1 MIGVD
6 YAGPIW
12 YWVSKQWEGKAYV
25 LLYACSLT
33 QGIYL
38 DLLPN
43 LETEECLKSFKQFIA
58 RRGRPEQIYS
68 DNSRTFIGAA
78 NWIRAVMKDEWL
90 QTYLSINQ
98 IKWQFNLSRTPWWGG
113 QFERL
118 IGLVKSALNKTIGN
132 GLLWWKELQEVLLD
146 VEITLNNRPLSYVED
161 DLQMPLLTLNAM
173 LFLNSNLLPE
183 LQLHHIETA
192 DLRKWAKHLLK
203 CKEAVWSRWTNEY
216 LRSLRERHREQ
227 WGAGRDTPAF
237 GDVVIIKTDTK
248 TEGSGRWESSRIWS
262 LEMMESLEEQ
272 NCAQESPTW
281 NVRSNNFTHW
291 NNCVT
296 GRWQHPRQGWTQR
309 LPHFAQDGMLQLQH
323 ACVCKRLPKR
333 KSEMNSPNK
342 QCYQLAFS
350 WRTDTIETVVL
361 FTFKKWLSIW
371 WVWTFYSRQSNLSE
385 KHISPPEIYGG
396 SVSRMWLRNIK

>member
-1 MIGVD
+1 
-6 YAGPIW
+6 
-12 YWVSKQWEGKAYV
+12 
-25 LLYACSLT
+25 
-33 QGIYL
+33 
-38 DLLPN
+38 
-43 LETEECLKSFKQFIA
+43 
-58 RRGRPEQIYS
+58 
-68 DNSRTFIGAA
+68 
-78 NWIRAVMKDEWL
+78 
-90 QTYLSINQ
+90 
-98 IKWQFNLSRTPWWGG
+98 
-113 QFERL
+113 
-118 IGLVKSALNKTIGN
+118 
-132 GLLWWKELQEVLLD
+132 
-146 VEITLNNRPLSYVED
+146 
-161 DLQMPLLTLNAM
+161 MPLLTLNAM
-173 LFLNSNLLPE
+173 LLLKSNLLPE
-183 LQLHHIETA
+183 LQPHHIETA

-216 LRSLRERHREQ
+216 LRSLRERHRAQ

-291 NNCVT
+291 NDCVT

-309 LPHFAQDGMLQLQH
+309 LPHFAQDRMLQLQH

-371 WVWTFYSRQSNLSE
+371 WVWTFY
-385 KHISPPEIYGG
+385 
-396 SVSRMWLRNIK
+396 